1 MPLDASDRIR
11 KMQELTIF
19 SAYATA
25 QQTLQPGKDVVN
37 IIGFYRST
45 TTHTYTD
52 YTNKAQIEQ
61 GRKYFSTYIGSR

>member
-1 MPLDASDRIR
+1 MDASDRIR
-11 KMQELTIF
+11 RIQELTIF
-19 SAYATA
+19 SGYATA

-37 IIGFYRST
+37 CIGFYRST